1 MDPASRKPRV
11 LAKITELRELVVER
25 LSVDTRADAFENVI
39 DHLDQNTLQVLEDM
53 VDITEKSEAGLERAL
68 TLFLQTE
75 AGGRSTGGGSI
86 EEITAA
92 LESTNLDQHQATF
105 IPRDYWNF
113 LAIPLHFCQRIL
125 PAVAV
130 SSSAVLC
137 ILR

>member
-25 LSVDTRADAFENVI
+25 LSIDARADAFDDVI

-68 TLFLQTE
+68 TLFLKTE

-92 LESTNLDQHQATF
+92 LESTNLDQHQEKLVTF
-105 IPRDYWNF
+105 KLWKTGF
-113 LAIPLHFCQRIL
+113 T
-125 PAVAV
+125 
-130 SSSAVLC
+130 
-137 ILR
+137 